1 MVYVQHYESPLGN
14 ILLASDETALIGLW
28 IEGGRFFAET
38 LPAECLQQETHVL
51 AETRRWLDVYF
62 SGEEPDFTPPLNP
75 AGSEF
80 RQAVWRLLLDIPY
93 GQTTTYGAI
102 ADLLAKQRGVAK
114 VSAQAVGGAI
124 GHNEISLIIPCHRV
138 VGANGNLTGYGSG
151 LNNKIKLL
159 QLEGIDTIRFFLP
172 KD

>member
-1 MVYVQHYESPLGN
+1 MVYVQHYASPLGD
-14 ILLASDETALIGLW
+14 ILLASDETALAGLW

-38 LPAECLQQETHVL
+38 LPTECLRQETHVL
-51 AETRRWLDVYF
+51 AETKRWLDVYF

-80 RQAVWRLLLDIPY
+80 RQSVWRFLLDIPY

-102 ADLLAKQRGVAK
+102 ADSLAKQRGVAK
-114 VSAQAVGGAI
+114 VSGRAVGGAI

-159 QLEGIDTIRFFLP
+159 QHQASST
-172 KD
+172 

>member
-1 MVYVQHYESPLGN
+1 MVYVQHYDSPLGDL
-14 ILLASDETALIGLW
+14 LLASDETALIGLW

-38 LPAECLQQETHVL
+38 LPAGSVVGDTPVL
-51 AETRRWLDVYF
+51 RQVKRWLDVYF
-62 SGEEPDFTPPLNP
+62 SGEEPSFTLPLNP

-102 ADLLAKQRGVAK
+102 ADSLAKQRGVAK
-114 VSAQAVGGAI
+114 MSAQAIGGAI
-124 GHNEISLIIPCHRV
+124 RHNEISLIIPCHRV
-138 VGANGNLTGYGSG
+138 IGANGNLTGYGSG

-159 QLEGIDTIRFFLP
+159 QLEGVDASCFFPP
-172 KD
+172 KG

>member
-1 MVYVQHYESPLGN
+1 MVYVQHYASPFGD

-38 LPAECLQQETHVL
+38 LPVGSVAGDTPVL
-51 AETRRWLDVYF
+51 RQAKRWLDVYF
-62 SGEEPDFTPPLNP
+62 SGEEPGFTPPLNL

-102 ADLLAKQRGVAK
+102 ADLLAEQRGVARM
-114 VSAQAVGGAI
+114 SAQAVGGAI
-124 GHNEISLIIPCHRV
+124 GYNEISLIIPCHRV

-159 QLEGIDTIRFFLP
+159 QLEGVDTSRYFP
-172 KD
+172 PMS

>member
-1 MVYVQHYESPLGN
+1 MVYVQHYESPFGD

-38 LPAECLQQETHVL
+38 LPTKCLRQETHVL
-51 AETRRWLDVYF
+51 AETKRWLDIYL
-62 SGEEPDFTPPLNP
+62 SGEEPGFTPPLNP

-102 ADLLAKQRGVAK
+102 ADSLAKQRGVAK
-114 VSAQAVGGAI
+114 MSAQAVGGAV
-124 GHNEISLIIPCHRV
+124 GHNEMSIIIPCHRV

-159 QLEGIDTIRFFLP
+159 QLEGVDTSRFFPP
-172 KD
+172 KG